1 MNYTDVKKLDTV
13 LTENEYV
20 ENRVD
25 RSAAARSEETV
36 EEVKARIQKRRL
48 PQRRLPLKKTGEKKP
63 GLLKSI
69 KNKIDIYDALMIPVG
84 AGIIVAFIMLALKLI

>member
-1 MNYTDVKKLDTV
+1 MEGFMNYTDVKKLDTV

-20 ENRVD
+20 ENRIGRGD
-25 RSAAARSEETV
+25 AARSEEIG
-36 EEVKARIQKRRL
+36 EELGPRTQKRRL
-48 PQRRLPLKKTGEKKP
+48 PPKKAGERRPSLI
-63 GLLKSI
+63 KSL